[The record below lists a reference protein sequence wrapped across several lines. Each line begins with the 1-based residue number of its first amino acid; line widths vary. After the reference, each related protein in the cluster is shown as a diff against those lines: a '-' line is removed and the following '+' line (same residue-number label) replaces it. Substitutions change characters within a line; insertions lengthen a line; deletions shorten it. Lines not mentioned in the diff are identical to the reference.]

1 MPRVLLLFLLSEIC
15 ISHTGNHDTM
25 HKLVRQMLQSQMS
38 NVTETVTE
46 ATLRDIY
53 FIRFDL
59 TAPTAP

>member
-1 MPRVLLLFLLSEIC
+1 
-15 ISHTGNHDTM
+15 M